1 MCTRCESLSLCFKDK
16 CVQDFVLIIAYK
28 RQLSHST
35 GMDKYNAK

>member
-28 RQLSHST
+28 RQLPHST